1 MSGLDY
7 KYFYLVEKMSA
18 EEHQEVEKEDVIDQ
32 SSNSNVGGFEN
43 FNPIIMLVDWEKL
56 FYSRVEKV
64 RTNLNFS

>member
-7 KYFYLVEKMSA
+7 KYFYLVEKMSNG
-18 EEHQEVEKEDVIDQ
+18 EPNEVEKEDEIDQ
-32 SSNSNVGGFEN
+32 SSTSNIGVYEN

-64 RTNLNFS
+64 FFKII